1 MRRPDPAR
9 WLQHERVTRFAS
21 HFYYSSRLVMIS
33 VIPVYLQSAYV
44 LAPLVAIIS
53 IGVFWGK
60 KDYPFAG
67 QFVTVLVTTVTTPAL
82 VFKTL
87 VTTEMGGEA
96 LFEIVGAT
104 VLGLLLCAL
113 LGGLLLKV
121 VKMPVRP
128 MLQLVSFPNA
138 GNLGLPI
145 SALAFGEVGL
155 STAIAFFAVTS
166 FLTHTVGVR
175 SLPNTRGA
183 VGGWKSPI
191 LIASLAA
198 VAIRLTGLPVPAWV
212 METASMLGVVTVP
225 LMLLSLG
232 HALALIPATSLR
244 TGAVM
249 GVIRLAVGMVVGF
262 GVIGML
268 PMDPAVAGTL
278 ALQLSMPC
286 AVVSYMYVRRFTDMQ
301 DVAAG
306 AVLVSTL
313 LFLIYVP
320 VLMWWAA

>member
-1 MRRPDPAR
+1 
-9 WLQHERVTRFAS
+9 
-21 HFYYSSRLVMIS
+21 MIS

-44 LAPLVAIIS
+44 LAPLVAIIA

-60 KDYPFAG
+60 RDYPFAG

-87 VTTEMGGEA
+87 VTTEMASET
-96 LFEIVGAT
+96 LFEIVGSA
-104 VLGLLLCAL
+104 VLGLLLCAT
-113 LGGLLLKV
+113 LGASLLKL

-175 SLPNTRGA
+175 SLPNTRGV
-183 VGGWKSPI
+183 VGGWKCPI

-198 VAIRLTGLPVPAWV
+198 VAMRLTGLPVPAWLL
-212 METASMLGVVTVP
+212 ETAGMLGVVTVP
-225 LMLLSLG
+225 LMLLRLG

-244 TGAVM
+244 TGALM
-249 GVIRLAVGMVVGF
+249 GVIRLGGRRGGRFRRDRHAADGSRRRGYAGVAAFHAVRRGQLHVCAAFYRHARCRGGRRAGFHRPVPGVCAGADVVGQ
-262 GVIGML
+262 
-268 PMDPAVAGTL
+268 L
-278 ALQLSMPC
+278 ARAS
-286 AVVSYMYVRRFTDMQ
+286 
-301 DVAAG
+301 
-306 AVLVSTL
+306 
-313 LFLIYVP
+313 
-320 VLMWWAA
+320 

>member
-1 MRRPDPAR
+1 
-9 WLQHERVTRFAS
+9 
-21 HFYYSSRLVMIS
+21 MIS
-33 VIPVYLQSAYV
+33 VIPIYLQSAYV
-44 LAPLVAIIS
+44 LAPLVAIIL

-87 VTTEMGGEA
+87 VTTEMSSED
-96 LFEIVGAT
+96 LLVIVGAT
-104 VLGLLLCAL
+104 VLGLALCAL
-113 LGGLLLKV
+113 LGGLLVKA

-128 MLQLVSFPNA
+128 MLQLVSSPNA

-145 SALAFGEVGL
+145 SALAYGEVGL
-155 STAIAFFAVTS
+155 SVAITFYAVTS
-166 FLTHTVGVR
+166 FLNHTVGVR
-175 SLPNTRGA
+175 TLPNTRGV
-183 VGGWKSPI
+183 VGTWKSPI
-191 LIASLAA
+191 VIASVGA
-198 VAIRLTGLPVPAWV
+198 VGVRLIGLPIPEFV
-212 METASMLGVVTVP
+212 MQTASMLGVMTVP

-244 TGAVM
+244 QGALM
-249 GVIRLAVGMVVGF
+249 GVIRLVVGLVVGY

-268 PMDPAVAGTL
+268 PVAPAVAGTL

-286 AVVSYMYVRRFTDMQ
+286 AVVSYMYVRRFTDMH

-313 LFLIYVP
+313 VFLVYVP
-320 VLMWWAA
+320 VLMWWAS